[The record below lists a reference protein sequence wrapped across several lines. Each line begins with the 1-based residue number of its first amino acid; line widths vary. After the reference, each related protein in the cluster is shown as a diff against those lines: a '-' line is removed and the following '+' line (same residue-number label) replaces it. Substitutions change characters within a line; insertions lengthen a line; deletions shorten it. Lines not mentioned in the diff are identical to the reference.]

1 MHFFK
6 KLDRQNWMGLGWL
19 LRRPWLG
26 NYISETQKFI
36 GENSRNNFIYI
47 FLFFFDIRIKA
58 QFFFHVQHNR
68 TERKNEVIQQ
78 IPKNKF
84 HRTKYCRNM
93 NRSWQ
98 NQNTTRVILTDQ
110 VEAGDHHCI
119 VFIVLAF
126 IKSDLFAKYE
136 ITVFVDPP
144 LFESFKTSC
153 ITTPKKRQKKFCQRA
168 KNVYDTGFGRIVEII
183 CCTCQLR
190 M

>member
-1 MHFFK
+1 MLHVLSTCDRIFLMFRGERMHFFK

-93 NRSWQ
+93 NRWWQ
-98 NQNTTRVILTDQ
+98 NQNTTKVILTDP

-144 LFESFKTSC
+144 LVIIRPS
-153 ITTPKKRQKKFCQRA
+153 KKLVKSR
-168 KNVYDTGFGRIVEII
+168 
-183 CCTCQLR
+183 
-190 M
+190 

>member
-1 MHFFK
+1 MLHVLSTCDRIFLMFRGERMHFFK
-6 KLDRQNWMGLGWL
+6 KLDRQNWTGLGWL
-19 LRRPWLG
+19 LRRPGLG
-26 NYISETQKFI
+26 NYISEIQKFI

-93 NRSWQ
+93 NRLWQ
-98 NQNTTRVILTDQ
+98 NQNTTRVILTDP

-144 LFESFKTSC
+144 LSLYTQS
-153 ITTPKKRQKKFCQRA
+153 
-168 KNVYDTGFGRIVEII
+168 
-183 CCTCQLR
+183 
-190 M
+190 